1 MMQKHEATA
10 YTQPAGLPS
19 QSSETSTTTTT
30 TRTLLT
36 DIYQNAMDI
45 ITIPHQSKDLCDTMQ
60 HSHAA
65 YYIHYEWLRQRP
77 HAAHKTTSIYT
88 LSLSQGKFLSLYKRR
103 CSLVVECLSSM
114 HTDPGFNTQP
124 SEVCMCVGGRVT
136 YTHIHTYTHSCMH
149 MHTHT
154 LSSPPLLKR
163 SEDTHIHAYPCINNS
178 TMFKVLSKFIRPLFL
193 TSWSEAEYTR
203 PHTVPPTMPPIHC
216 TFCPPSRHS
225 SP

>member
-19 QSSETSTTTTT
+19 QSSETSTNTTT

-114 HTDPGFNTQP
+114 HTDPGFNTQH

-136 YTHIHTYTHSCMH
+136 NTHIHTYIHTFMHAHAHSH
-149 MHTHT
+149 TFFPSPTKKDLKTHT
-154 LSSPPLLKR
+154 YM
-163 SEDTHIHAYPCINNS
+163 HIHALTTLQC
-178 TMFKVLSKFIRPLFL
+178 SKF
-193 TSWSEAEYTR
+193 
-203 PHTVPPTMPPIHC
+203 
-216 TFCPPSRHS
+216 
-225 SP
+225 